1 MSDGMLSLSWNNH
14 KATFCHVLSTLRE
27 KEKYTDVTVACEG
40 RFYPVH
46 KLVLSTCSEY
56 FEKIFDNTPCKHPV
70 IVLKDIAWDEL
81 EALLS
86 YMYDGVVSVAQ
97 NDLARLIKAA
107 EVLRI
112 KGLAVPDEPPPT
124 RNDVSSRK
132 STFRSSDDRSS
143 PHPKRRKREE
153 NAPQSSVY
161 RSPSS
166 SPIRASPGLS
176 ESEPN
181 RTQTD
186 TRWKDHMSEQS
197 SDRPL
202 DDRLH
207 QSASATSSS
216 PKAPVEVMVDESL
229 VKEEVED
236 TVDNRDDVID
246 AGMDYGSLGS
256 DSKLDGSVGDEDGQM
271 LPNKFEQNI
280 SSQSESQSQP
290 LPDAVVE
297 ALAGPSGMQGWLG
310 GCDVPG
316 SFSGMEGYSGDGSQD
331 VHPPQQ
337 GPPVSGVQSGAHQMV
352 EPLFGLAGD
361 MRDGSDKMTES
372 ARSAPGNQ
380 LSLASDSS
388 MTSLST
394 EFSHLAAV
402 RKTVHGRT
410 VHSCPYCNHV
420 SSHTDQMKEH
430 INTHTGNRP
439 HECPYCQAS
448 FTHKNTLRTHVRL
461 HTGEKP
467 FVCPVCPYRSVQ
479 RTPLKNHIL
488 FKHPQYKL

>member
-112 KGLAVPDEPPPT
+112 KGLAVPDEPPPS

-132 STFRSSDDRSS
+132 STYRSSDDRSS
-143 PHPKRRKREE
+143 PHPKRRRREE

-246 AGMDYGSLGS
+246 SGMDYGSLGS

-310 GCDVPG
+310 GCEVPG

-337 GPPVSGVQSGAHQMV
+337 GPPVSGVQSGAHQMEMALTDGPRV
-352 EPLFGLAGD
+352 DEA
-361 MRDGSDKMTES
+361 DGSPWIS
-372 ARSAPGNQ
+372 QP
-380 LSLASDSS
+380 SLMENVLKSHKCPQCPYS
-388 MTSLST
+388 TSNV
-394 EFSHLAAV
+394 SHLK
-402 RKTVHGRT
+402 RHYYT
-410 VHSCPYCNHV
+410 
-420 SSHTDQMKEH
+420 
-430 INTHTGNRP
+430 
-439 HECPYCQAS
+439 
-448 FTHKNTLRTHVRL
+448 

-467 FVCPVCPYRSVQ
+467 FSCPFCPYSSTSKTNVKTHIRKHTGEKPYFCTFCQ
-479 RTPLKNHIL
+479 YRTGQKSNLNVHMMTHKN
-488 FKHPQYKL
+488 

>member
-112 KGLAVPDEPPPT
+112 KGLAVPDEPPPSK
-124 RNDVSSRK
+124 NDVASRK
-132 STFRSSDDRSS
+132 STHRSSDDRSS
-143 PHPKRRKREE
+143 PHPKRRRREE
-153 NAPQSSVY
+153 NVSQSSVY
-161 RSPSS
+161 KSPSS
-166 SPIRASPGLS
+166 SPARASPGLS
-176 ESEPN
+176 ESEPS
-181 RTQTD
+181 RTHVD
-186 TRWKDHMSEQS
+186 TRWKDHTSEQS

-216 PKAPVEVMVDESL
+216 PQAPIEVMVDESL

-236 TVDNRDDVID
+236 TLDSRDDVID
-246 AGMDYGSLGS
+246 SGMDYGSLGS
-256 DSKLDGSVGDEDGQM
+256 DSRLDGSVGDDDGKM
-271 LPNKFEQNI
+271 LPNKFEPNVG
-280 SSQSESQSQP
+280 SQSESHSQP

-310 GCDVPG
+310 GCEVPG
-316 SFSGMEGYSGDGSQD
+316 SFSGMEGFSGDGSQD

-337 GPPVSGVQSGAHQMV
+337 GPPVGGVQSGAHQMV
-352 EPLFGLAGD
+352 GMA
-361 MRDGSDKMTES
+361 GSDDI
-372 ARSAPGNQ
+372 P
-380 LSLASDSS
+380 LAYA
-388 MTSLST
+388 LKST
-394 EFSHLAAV
+394 ATTKLH
-402 RKTVHGRT
+402 R
-410 VHSCPYCNHV
+410 CPYCTY
-420 SSHTDQMKEH
+420 SSIKTTNLARH
-430 INTHTGNRP
+430 IHTHTGERP
-439 HECPYCQAS
+439 FACPHCPFRATQEDNLKR
-448 FTHKNTLRTHVRL
+448 HIRT

-467 FVCPVCPYRSVQ
+467 YSCSLCPYKSRQQSS
-479 RTPLKNHIL
+479 LKRHIWT
-488 FKHPQYKL
+488 HHN

>member
-112 KGLAVPDEPPPT
+112 KGLAVPDEPPPSK
-124 RNDVSSRK
+124 NDVASRK
-132 STFRSSDDRSS
+132 STHRSSDDRSS
-143 PHPKRRKREE
+143 PHPKRRRREE
-153 NAPQSSVY
+153 NVSQSSVY
-161 RSPSS
+161 KSPSS
-166 SPIRASPGLS
+166 SPARASPGLS
-176 ESEPN
+176 ESEPS
-181 RTQTD
+181 RTHVD
-186 TRWKDHMSEQS
+186 TRWKDHTSEQS

-216 PKAPVEVMVDESL
+216 PQAPIEVMVDESL

-236 TVDNRDDVID
+236 TLDSRDDVID
-246 AGMDYGSLGS
+246 SGMDYGSLGS
-256 DSKLDGSVGDEDGQM
+256 DSRLDGSVGDDDGKM
-271 LPNKFEQNI
+271 LPNKFEPNVG
-280 SSQSESQSQP
+280 SQSESHSQP

-310 GCDVPG
+310 GCEVPG
-316 SFSGMEGYSGDGSQD
+316 SFSGMEGFSGDGSQD

-337 GPPVSGVQSGAHQMV
+337 GPPVGGVQSGAHQMV
-352 EPLFGLAGD
+352 TKSSLGWPTEGNKK
-361 MRDGSDKMTES
+361 RKGSYT
-372 ARSAPGNQ
+372 G
-380 LSLASDSS
+380 
-388 MTSLST
+388 
-394 EFSHLAAV
+394 
-402 RKTVHGRT
+402 KT
-410 VHSCPYCNHV
+410 HSCNYCDYVTNKTTNLLRHI
-420 SSHTDQMKEH
+420 HT
-430 INTHTGNRP
+430 
-439 HECPYCQAS
+439 
-448 FTHKNTLRTHVRL
+448 

-467 FVCPVCPYRSVQ
+467 YACPFCPFRAAQENNIKSHIRTHTGEKPYACTQCSYRSSHKSSLHHHMLSHQ
-479 RTPLKNHIL
+479 QGPKS
-488 FKHPQYKL
+488 

>member
-112 KGLAVPDEPPPT
+112 KGLAVPDEPPPSK
-124 RNDVSSRK
+124 NDVASRK
-132 STFRSSDDRSS
+132 STHRSSDDRSS
-143 PHPKRRKREE
+143 PHPKRRRREE
-153 NAPQSSVY
+153 NVSQSSVY
-161 RSPSS
+161 KSPSS
-166 SPIRASPGLS
+166 SPARASPGLS
-176 ESEPN
+176 ESEPS
-181 RTQTD
+181 RTHVD
-186 TRWKDHMSEQS
+186 TRWKDHTSEQS

-216 PKAPVEVMVDESL
+216 PQAPIEVMVDESL

-236 TVDNRDDVID
+236 TLDSRDDVID
-246 AGMDYGSLGS
+246 SGMDYGSLGS
-256 DSKLDGSVGDEDGQM
+256 DSRLDGSVGDDDGKM
-271 LPNKFEQNI
+271 LPNKFEPNVG
-280 SSQSESQSQP
+280 SQSESHSQP

-310 GCDVPG
+310 GCEVPG
-316 SFSGMEGYSGDGSQD
+316 SFSGMEGFSGDGSQD

-337 GPPVSGVQSGAHQMV
+337 GPPVGGVQSGAHQMGKQRTNSRWAGGRRATS
-352 EPLFGLAGD
+352 EASAFGKAHQCPHCDYSTPLIHNLK
-361 MRDGSDKMTES
+361 R
-372 ARSAPGNQ
+372 
-380 LSLASDSS
+380 
-388 MTSLST
+388 
-394 EFSHLAAV
+394 
-402 RKTVHGRT
+402 
-410 VHSCPYCNHV
+410 
-420 SSHTDQMKEH
+420 H
-430 INTHTGNRP
+430 I
-439 HECPYCQAS
+439 
-448 FTHKNTLRTHVRL
+448 LR

-467 FVCPVCPYRSVQ
+467 FACPHCSYSTSRKDLLKEHITTHSVDMLFTCPYCSFRSSHQYILERHIRIHTGEKPYACSYCSYRAENKAV
-479 RTPLKNHIL
+479 LNGHIL
-488 FKHPQYKL
+488 IHKPNTDAQ